1 MKTPYAL
8 FLFLFLCPGI
18 RGQAVYMN
26 PIPGEDYPD
35 PTVMRIGQALQAM
48 KRATRYMMEVASY
61 NGGFVWSYLPDL
73 SRQWGELEARR
84 TMVWIQPPGTPA
96 VGHLMLDAWRATH
109 DEYYYQCAERI
120 AGALVWGQLPCG
132 GWNYMFDF
140 AGETSTRQWYATVG
154 KNAWRLEE
162 FQHYYGNAT
171 YDDGGTIQAAKFFL
185 RLYLEKND
193 PVWRAPL
200 ERVIRFVL
208 ASQYPA
214 GGWPQRYP
222 LMYDHPFGGMADYS
236 SFITLND
243 DVIPEIIDF
252 LLQCYQTLGLS
263 SLKEPIIRAMNLAI
277 LLQQGEPYSG
287 WADQYTVDDLQP
299 AHARSYEPRSVNTGT
314 TAFMIHKLMDY
325 YVLTGGDAKYL
336 SGIPAAIRFIESQ
349 KLPETEVAKWKRR
362 PNSPDE
368 ILTPRF
374 VHPESGIPLYV
385 HRKGSNVKNG
395 HYYTD
400 QNLERTIAH
409 YSSAALIDV
418 KRLKTEYE
426 RVKAIPKEEL
436 KHSSPFFRDS
446 LVSLPPFYYYPRRR
460 FGQAPALDEIIGGL
474 TKEGYWLSP
483 IRQISHPYRPLPE
496 DLPAGDESRF
506 AETMAGDEYDTSP
519 FPNTEVMGI
528 STAVFIE
535 NMTRLIHAVAGNE

>member
-1 MKTPYAL
+1 MFMKTHYAL
-8 FLFLFLCPGI
+8 FLFLWLNLC
-18 RGQAVYMN
+18 GQAA
-26 PIPGEDYPD
+26 DK
-35 PTVMRIGQALQAM
+35 QALQAM

-61 NGGFVWSYLPDL
+61 NGGFVWSYLPDQ

-96 VGHLMLDAWRATH
+96 VGHLMLDAWHATR

-120 AGALVWGQLPCG
+120 AAALVWGQLPCG

-140 AGETSTRQWYATVG
+140 AGETSTRQWYATIG

-200 ERVIRFVL
+200 EKVIRFVL
-208 ASQYPA
+208 TSQYPV

-222 LMYDHPFGGMADYS
+222 LMYDHPFGGMADYT

-243 DVIPEIIDF
+243 DVIPENIDF

-263 SLKEPIIRAMNLAI
+263 SLKEPIVRAMNLAI

-314 TAFMIHKLMDY
+314 TVYMIRKLMDY
-325 YVLTGGDAKYL
+325 YALTGGDTKYL

-362 PNSPDE
+362 PGGPDE
-368 ILTPRF
+368 ILAPRF
-374 VHPESGIPLYV
+374 VHPESGTPLYV

-395 HYYTD
+395 HYYMD
-400 QNLERTIAH
+400 QNLEHTIAH
-409 YSSAALIDV
+409 YSSAILIDV
-418 KRLKTEYE
+418 KKLKAEYE

-436 KHSSPFFRDS
+436 KRNSPFFQDS

-460 FGQAPALDEIIGGL
+460 FGQKAATPDEIIGGL
-474 TKEGYWLSP
+474 TKEGYWLSL
-483 IRQISHPYRPLPE
+483 IRQISHPYKPLPE
-496 DLPAGDESRF
+496 DLSASGDTRF

-535 NMTRLIHAVAGNE
+535 NMTRLIHLVAGNE

>member
-1 MKTPYAL
+1 MKKIV
-8 FLFLFLCPGI
+8 LCFMLLLACAA
-18 RGQAVYMN
+18 GQAANKQM
-26 PIPGEDYPD
+26 
-35 PTVMRIGQALQAM
+35 LQAM
-48 KRATRYMMEVASY
+48 KRATQYMMEVASY

-84 TMVWIQPPGTPA
+84 TMVWVQPPGTPA
-96 VGHLMLDAWRATH
+96 VGHLMLDAWHATH
-109 DEYYYQCAERI
+109 DEYYYRCAERI
-120 AGALVWGQLPCG
+120 AAALVWGQLPCG

-171 YDDGGTIQAAKFFL
+171 YDDGGTMQAAKFFL

-193 PVWRAPL
+193 PVWRTPL
-200 ERVIRFVL
+200 EKVIRFVL
-208 ASQYPA
+208 TSQYPV

-222 LMYDHPFGGMADYS
+222 LMHDHPSGGMADYS

-252 LLQCYQTLGLS
+252 LLQCYQTLGLA
-263 SLKEPIIRAMNLAI
+263 SLKEPIVRAMNLAI
-277 LLQQGEPYSG
+277 LLQQGEPYPG

-314 TAFMIHKLMDY
+314 TAYMIHKLMEY
-325 YVLTGGDAKYL
+325 YVLTGGDTKYL
-336 SGIPAAIRFIESQ
+336 AGIPAAIRFIESQ

-368 ILTPRF
+368 ILVPRF
-374 VHPESGIPLYV
+374 VHPESGNPLYV

-400 QNLERTIAH
+400 RNLEQTIVH
-409 YSSAALIDV
+409 YTSAALIDV
-418 KRLKTEYE
+418 NKLKAEYE

-436 KHSSPFFRDS
+436 KRNSPFFQDS

-460 FGQAPALDEIIGGL
+460 FGQKDMTPDEIISGL
-474 TKEGYWLSP
+474 TKDGYWLGP
-483 IRQISHPYRPLPE
+483 IRQISHPYKPLPE
-496 DLPAGDESRF
+496 DLPASNESKF
-506 AETMAGDEYDTSP
+506 AETMVGDEYDTSP

-528 STAVFIE
+528 STGVFIE
-535 NMTRLIHAVAGNE
+535 NMTRLIHAVAGDK